1 MPPPPRPGGR
11 SRGADNRSSP
21 SRRPGEGSGAIRR
34 DRQRAAQGGP
44 ASSSRPSSRSAPRS
58 PLSAQPGRPDAS
70 DTAHPEA
77 RRAGTR
83 TPRLDSTGSAG
94 YTPGRVGL
102 LAVIVII
109 LLVTVSF
116 PLRNHYQFRSEE
128 RAVEQERIALER
140 TIAELTEEQD
150 RLDDPA
156 FVEQQ
161 ARIRFGAVPADE
173 TPYRVSPVDPEE
185 VAAAQQA
192 AEERAAQSWQT
203 RLWRSLAEEPDP
215 VVPPPD
221 EPEQTE
227 AEPLPEPVAPNTEQ
241 E

>member
-1 MPPPPRPGGR
+1 M
-11 SRGADNRSSP
+11 
-21 SRRPGEGSGAIRR
+21 
-34 DRQRAAQGGP
+34 
-44 ASSSRPSSRSAPRS
+44 
-58 PLSAQPGRPDAS
+58 DAS
-70 DTAHPEA
+70 
-77 RRAGTR
+77 G
-83 TPRLDSTGSAG
+83 GGG

-102 LAVIVII
+102 LAVIVIV

-140 TIAELTEEQD
+140 TIAELSLEQE

-156 FVEQQ
+156 YVEQQ
-161 ARIRFGAVPADE
+161 ARIRFGAVPGGE

-192 AEERAAQSWQT
+192 EEEQETQSWQG
-203 RLWRSLAEEPDP
+203 RLWSSLSEEPDP
-215 VVPPPD
+215 VVPVPD
-221 EPEQTE
+221 PADSIDSELPD
-227 AEPLPEPVAPNTEQ
+227 AEPPESDQ